1 MRQPERADI
10 TVERIKAEQW
20 SDVPFRM
27 DDADDM
33 IIFNS
38 LCDAV
43 SHGWSLSDSTTP
55 KPENDAADQRP
66 AHEISYSDCQ
76 NDDSKAAV
84 LAQKKNMGTCYRGV
98 RQRPWGK
105 FTAEIRDPAR
115 NGARAWLG
123 TYQTA
128 EDAALAYDRAAFKLR
143 GSKALLNFPHRINFN
158 EPPPVRVTAKK
169 RKVPASWNP
178 FLSLLFSDEEARS
191 LIVTLLH
198 QLSKPKFLFSIS
210 LDQGKTSRIG

>member
-1 MRQPERADI
+1 MNG
-10 TVERIKAEQW
+10 VGVAEQW

-76 NDDSKAAV
+76 NDDSKAA
-84 LAQKKNMGTCYRGV
+84 
-98 RQRPWGK
+98 
-105 FTAEIRDPAR
+105 
-115 NGARAWLG
+115 
-123 TYQTA
+123 
-128 EDAALAYDRAAFKLR
+128 
-143 GSKALLNFPHRINFN
+143 ALLNFPHRINFN

-169 RKVPASWNP
+169 RKVPASVK
-178 FLSLLFSDEEARS
+178 LSRS
-191 LIVTLLH
+191 
-198 QLSKPKFLFSIS
+198 
-210 LDQGKTSRIG
+210 